1 MQKYLIY
8 LQYQGLG
15 YCGSQKQNKN
25 LEPKQK
31 TIQEELEKVLSTL
44 KKQNISTIFSGR
56 TDAGVSAYSQCAH
69 FVSEEIEDLDKFQY
83 SMNSLLPDDIA
94 VLKIIPVP
102 DDFHAQMSAKYRH
115 YQYKIKMS
123 NVKPIFDSCCFYTRQ
138 KLNIERLNNM
148 LSYLVG
154 EHDFSAFKSHSEN
167 PATICT
173 LYKASAEQ
181 KEDYIYIDIIGNRF
195 LYNMVR
201 TIVGTLLMI
210 EKKNLETSTMLEI
223 LNSKDRTKAGMTAD
237 PIGLALVEVG
247 YENYK

>member
-8 LQYQGLG
+8 LQYHGAR

-25 LEPKQK
+25 LEPKQN
-31 TIQEELEKVLSTL
+31 TIQEELEKALSTL

-69 FVSEEIEDLDKFQY
+69 FVSDEIEDLNKFQY
-83 SMNSLLPDDIA
+83 SMNSILPDDIA
-94 VLKIIPVP
+94 VLKIVPVP

-123 NVKPIFDSCCFYTRQ
+123 NVKPIFDTCCFYTRQ
-138 KLNIERLNNM
+138 KLNVERLNNM

-167 PATICT
+167 PATVCT
-173 LYKASAEQ
+173 LYKATASQ
-181 KEDYIYIDIIGNRF
+181 KDDYITIDIIGNRF

-201 TIVGTLLMI
+201 TIIGTLLMI
-210 EKKNLETSTMLEI
+210 EKKNLDESAMLEI

-237 PIGLALVEVG
+237 PIGLVLVEVG